1 MLKGKN
7 KTGWQIHAIN
17 NMKKLYESQEKL
29 IKLFDECFWIVSETK
44 CKAKCGDVL
53 QILTPK
59 QMIQRL
65 PIALTQVKAGNTS
78 GNLLY
83 EIRQI
88 IHSLYWAT
96 ETKESIQQ

>member
-44 CKAKCGDVL
+44 YKAKCGEVL

>member
-1 MLKGKN
+1 MLEGKN
-7 KTGWQIHAIN
+7 KTGSQIHAIN

-44 CKAKCGDVL
+44 YEAKCGEVL

-83 EIRQI
+83 EIRHI

>member
-44 CKAKCGDVL
+44 YKVKCGEVL